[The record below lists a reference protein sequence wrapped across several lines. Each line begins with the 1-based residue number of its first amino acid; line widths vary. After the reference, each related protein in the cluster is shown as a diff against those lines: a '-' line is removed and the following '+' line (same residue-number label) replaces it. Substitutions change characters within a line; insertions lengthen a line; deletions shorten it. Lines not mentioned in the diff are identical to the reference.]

1 MSWPVLLGLVICNAI
16 WATNPIMG
24 KILLQHFPPLQVSC
38 LRYGS
43 ALLMALACSGFFGYR
58 RSPLVG
64 PVRLAFNTAALPWV
78 AAMGFITF
86 FGSAVLQFR
95 GLAHSTSTANAILV
109 ALEPLFAVFLAW
121 AFLGEEVRKR
131 QGFAFLLAVAGFLF
145 LSNLKPHDFMAT
157 IGLFSFG
164 NFMLLLTMP
173 MEAMYSIIS
182 RRLGGRVPAITLFTS
197 ALLIGFAA
205 LIAYLLASGLGFPDL
220 RTLDALG
227 WFALLWVGPLG
238 TAITYTYWTVALEKA
253 PVAAVSLTLFVQ
265 PILGA
270 GFASFFLG
278 ERLDLWQAIG
288 GALIVGA
295 LALQTTVALKPA
307 KMKDPL

>member
-24 KILLQHFPPLQVSC
+24 KILLQHFPPLQVSW

-43 ALLMALACSGFFGYR
+43 ALGVAFLFSAGFAWKK
-58 RSPLVG
+58 PALVG
-64 PVRLAFNTAALPWV
+64 APRLVLRTAALPWV
-78 AAMGFITF
+78 SAMGLITF

-121 AFLGEEVRKR
+121 AFLGEELRRR
-131 QGFAFLLAVAGFLF
+131 QGFAFVLALLGFLL
-145 LSNLKPHDFMAT
+145 LSNLKPHDFWAT
-157 IGLFSFG
+157 IQLFSFG
-164 NFMLLLTMP
+164 NFLLLLTMP

-182 RRLGGRVPAITLFTS
+182 RKLAGRVPAMLLFT
-197 ALLIGFAA
+197 AA
-205 LIAYLLASGLGFPDL
+205 LSFGFLALCFYLAASGLGLPDL
-220 RTLDALG
+220 RTLGPAG
-227 WFALLWVGPLG
+227 WIALLWVGPVG
-238 TAITYTYWTVALEKA
+238 TTVTYTFWTVVLEEA

-270 GFASFFLG
+270 AFAALFLG
-278 ERLDLWQAIG
+278 ERLDFWQGTG
-288 GALIVGA
+288 GALIVAA

-307 KMKDPL
+307 RKDPL

>member
-1 MSWPVLLGLVICNAI
+1 MSWPVLLGLIACNAI

-24 KILLQHFPPLQVSC
+24 KILLQHFPPLQVSW

-43 ALLMALACSGFFGYR
+43 ALAAAFVCTLVLKR
-58 RSPLVG
+58 RRPGLVG
-64 PVRLAFNTAALPWV
+64 SWRLSFGSAAAPWV
-78 AAMGFITF
+78 CAMGLITF

-95 GLAHSTSTANAILV
+95 GLEQSTSTANAILV

-121 AFLGEEVRKR
+121 AFLKEEVRRR
-131 QGFAFLLAVAGFLF
+131 QGFAFVLAIFGFLL
-145 LSNLKPHDFMAT
+145 LSNLKPHDFWGT

-164 NFMLLLTMP
+164 NFLLLLTMP

-182 RRLGGRVPAITLFTS
+182 RKLAGRVPPMSLFTS
-197 ALLIGFAA
+197 ALSVGFAA
-205 LIAYLLASGLGFPDL
+205 LSVYLFMSGLGLPDL
-220 RTLDALG
+220 RSLTAGPLA
-227 WFALLWVGPLG
+227 ALLFAGPLG
-238 TAITYTYWTVALEKA
+238 TTITYTFWTVALLEA

-270 GFASFFLG
+270 AFAALFLG

-307 KMKDPL
+307 KKEAL